1 MHNLC
6 SDRLKNYFVDY
17 YDYPSRKKYAIYS
30 STNECECKKA
40 FFLRN

>member
-17 YDYPSRKKYAIYS
+17 YDYPSRKNMPFILLR
-30 STNECECKKA
+30 TNVNVKKHS
-40 FFLRN
+40 F